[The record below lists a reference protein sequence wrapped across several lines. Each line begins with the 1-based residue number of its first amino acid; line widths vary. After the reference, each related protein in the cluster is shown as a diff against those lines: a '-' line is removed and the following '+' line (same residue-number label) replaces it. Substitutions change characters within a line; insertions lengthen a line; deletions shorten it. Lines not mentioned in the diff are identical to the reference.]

1 MVTSKL
7 YFDNRRPDKKGRG
20 VLRFVITKKSTTSM
34 FSTGIKLT
42 SDQWDGS
49 KVVNHPNSKVLNSA
63 LKINVGKVERLLIDL
78 ANEGRLAGK
87 SASEIVAV
95 LQEELDPETAQR
107 RKEAKDSR
115 DRQVNSVFAYFQKYF
130 ALKANDGTRRL
141 YEDTYNKLK
150 AYCEENQ
157 IDWLSL
163 CFNDVNRTFLTSFE
177 QFCLKTQ
184 KQNTASRHLRDI
196 RAVFNSAI
204 DDGVTTNYPFRKF
217 KIKKEETRDKS
228 YSAAELRALFN
239 HKCYPGGEQEA
250 VDIFKLM
257 FCLIGINSVDL
268 AYAGKPVEGRLVIGK
283 RLDYTRKKTGKPYSI
298 FLGKEAQEIIKK
310 YEGKEHLLNLLERVP
325 NYKTYFNRM
334 AKTLRKVGLVRVS
347 GKKSS
352 GKALVPEICT
362 GSARTS
368 WATIAEE
375 ELGIPREVIAAA
387 LGHSTVDVTST
398 YLRTD
403 WQQKVD
409 DANRRV
415 LNWVF
420 NNKKI

>member
-1 MVTSKL
+1 MITTRFYLDKRTPGKDGLCTLYLVIQKHGKAAMSSLGVKL
-7 YFDNRRPDKKGRG
+7 AP
-20 VLRFVITKKSTTSM
+20 
-34 FSTGIKLT
+34 
-42 SDQWDGS
+42 DQWKDG
-49 KVVNHPNSKVLNSA
+49 KVVNHKNETSLNRILA
-63 LKINVGKVERLLIDL
+63 IKKGDVET
-78 ANEGRLAGK
+78 
-87 SASEIVAV
+87 AV
-95 LQEELDPETAQR
+95 LELMFNGAFVKKTPKECLDILMEYLDPERLEDKR
-107 RKEAKDSR
+107 RREKEAASF
-115 DRQVNSVFAYFQKYF
+115 VKYF
-130 ALKANDGTRRL
+130 EKYLDTIRNDGTKGL
-141 YEDTYNKLK
+141 YSFTLRKVREFCDSEGYDPDTL
-150 AYCEENQ
+150 
-157 IDWLSL
+157 
-163 CFNDVNRTFLTSFE
+163 TFDDITKMWITSFE
-177 QFCLKTQ
+177 NYCLTTQ
-184 KQNTASRHLRDI
+184 KQNSASRHLRDI

-334 AKTLRKVGLVRVS
+334 AKRLRKVGLVRVS

-352 GKALVPEICT
+352 GKALLPEICT

-398 YLRTD
+398 YLRTE

-420 NNKKI
+420 NNKKK